1 MKHQHAMFTKLLAL
15 VLCLGLLGALG
26 APALGAEQSYP
37 EEGMLSSEASV
48 SEASGEAEASAQ
60 AKEDN
65 SAQTGTKT
73 QAAEEKSLA
82 EQSAQSAPEAE
93 PDESDEDE
101 PDKRGAASP
110 DEPEFWNEFHDEYAE
125 DGDYQKWYER
135 YQEQGVKRAF
145 TDDDDIPG
153 TIEALS
159 DGEVEAMVSASNATK
174 SPFTGKTYTH
184 AASKAGKT
192 VVLGID
198 ISKWQDTIDWK
209 KAKTAGVKFAFI
221 RCGYTNLS
229 KFNMHKDERFDQNI
243 EGAYAAGVKVGIYY
257 FSQATSESEAQ
268 KEAQKTLEI
277 LKPYKSKITMPVAM
291 DYEQPAGSRIKK
303 VTRATGTKIMKMF
316 CKTIK
321 DGGYNAYIY
330 ANSYDLTLFCD
341 VSQVSNYGY
350 WYAWYQAND
359 SKSKPTAPTY
369 TGAYDFWQ
377 YSARGKVNGISGRV
391 DCNFWYTGKG
401 TAETPAPTGEAT
413 SKPGQVTGLTMTE
426 NGDDYLALKWDVVST
441 AESYIVEGHASDTT
455 SFTTL
460 TTSVGNTCKVKNL
473 TPGTTYTIRVKAKNA
488 KGTGS
493 ASATLTVSTSG
504 LPASQ
509 PQSADDDAEN
519 PSGDTSEEPEPTEPV
534 QTELPAPELISAK
547 RTDKGVKVKWKAV
560 EGAQLYRVYRKTQT
574 GSWTKVTET
583 AELSAVDTNVTN
595 ATWYR
600 YTVRCI
606 NPDGSFAGTY
616 DPAGK
621 TLTYF
626 SLATPELT
634 SVTAT
639 TTGMKL
645 SWKAV
650 SGAKKYRAFRKLS
663 NGWKNLGDVT
673 GTSLVDKTAPNGS
686 NCVYTVRCVSK
697 DGKSYTSSYN
707 PDGISGYYLAAS
719 KLTAVKSTAK
729 KVLKAQWSKNAS
741 CEGYQ
746 LRYTLSGKSSTSKVS
761 GAKNLTATVKGLKSG
776 KTYSVEVR
784 CFRKVS
790 GSTVYSAWSGA
801 KNVKIK

>member
-1 MKHQHAMFTKLLAL
+1 MKHQHAIYKKLLAL

-26 APALGAEQSYP
+26 APALGADQSYP
-37 EEGMLSSEASV
+37 EEGMLASEASV
-48 SEASGEAEASAQ
+48 AEVSGEAESSPEAQEDSKPQTEPETQSA
-60 AKEDN
+60 D
-65 SAQTGTKT
+65 
-73 QAAEEKSLA
+73 EKALA
-82 EQSAQSAPEAE
+82 EQNAQPAPEAE
-93 PDESDEDE
+93 PEQSDEDE
-101 PDKRGAASP
+101 QDKRSASSP
-110 DEPEFWNEFHDEYAE
+110 DEPEFWNEFREEYAE
-125 DGDYQKWYER
+125 DGDYLRQYEL

-145 TDDDDIPG
+145 TNDDDIPG

-159 DGEVEAMVSASNATK
+159 DGEVEAMASASNATK
-174 SPFTGKTYTH
+174 SPFTGKTYPH
-184 AASKAGKT
+184 ASSKAGKT

-209 KAKTAGVKFAFI
+209 KAKAAGVKFAFI

-257 FSQATSESEAQ
+257 FSQAISESEAQ
-268 KEAQKTLEI
+268 KEANKTLEI
-277 LKPYKSKITMPVAM
+277 IKPYKSKITMPVVI

-303 VTRATGTKIMKMF
+303 VSRATGTKIMKMF
-316 CKTIK
+316 CKTVS
-321 DGGYNAYIY
+321 DAGYDAYIY

-401 TAETPAPTGEAT
+401 TAEAPAPTAETT
-413 SKPGQVTGLTMTE
+413 SKPGQVTGLTVTGS
-426 NGDDYLALKWDVVST
+426 GDDYLALKWNVVST
-441 AESYIVEGHASDTT
+441 AESYIVEGHTSSTT

-460 TTSVGNTCKVKNL
+460 ATSVGNTCKVKNL
-473 TPGTTYTIRVKAKNA
+473 TPGTSYTIRVKAKNT

-493 ASATLTVSTSG
+493 ASATLTVSTTG
-504 LPASQ
+504 QPTSQ
-509 PQSADDDAEN
+509 PQAADDD
-519 PSGDTSEEPEPTEPV
+519 SGKTTEDVDEPQVKLAAPV
-534 QTELPAPELISAK
+534 LVSVQ

-560 EGAQLYRVYRKTQT
+560 EGATLYRVFRAT
-574 GSWTKVTET
+574 GDKDLEMVGDT
-583 AELSAVDTNVTN
+583 AELSFLDSSVSNQTK
-595 ATWYR
+595 YR
-600 YTVRCI
+600 YTVQCVDSATG
-606 NPDGSFAGTY
+606 NTVSDASNS
-616 DPAGK
+616 K
-621 TLTYF
+621 SLTYF
-626 SLATPELT
+626 SLATPELAN
-634 SVTAT
+634 VTAT

-707 PDGISGYYLAAS
+707 ADGISGYYLAAS
-719 KLTAVKSTAK
+719 KLSAVKSTAK

-746 LRYTLSGKSSTSKVS
+746 LRYTLSGKSATSKVS
-761 GAKNLTATVKGLKSG
+761 GAKNVTASVKGLKSG

-784 CFRKVS
+784 SFRKVS
-790 GSTVYSAWSGA
+790 GSTVYSAWSGTI
-801 KNVKIK
+801 KVKIK